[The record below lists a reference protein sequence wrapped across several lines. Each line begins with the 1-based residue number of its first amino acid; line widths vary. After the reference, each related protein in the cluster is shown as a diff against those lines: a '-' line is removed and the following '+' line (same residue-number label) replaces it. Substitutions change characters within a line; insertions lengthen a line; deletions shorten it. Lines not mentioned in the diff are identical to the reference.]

1 MVDYLFTY
9 QAVQR
14 HKLSKLW
21 FTRLLD
27 ARVSSFNY
35 IVDHAI
41 KGQSSKFTL
50 AQESDLNTSVY
61 LLTRQMEEYTEHTS
75 SALLYLTLEALG
87 ELHHGY
93 GRSALKNYVS
103 CAPD

>member
-1 MVDYLFTY
+1 MTICFAY

-50 AQESDLNTSVY
+50 AQESDLSTSVY
-61 LLTRQMEEYTEHTS
+61 LLTRQMEEYAEHTS

-87 ELHHGY
+87 ELHHWL
-93 GRSALKNYVS
+93 RQECIINDVC

>member
-1 MVDYLFTY
+1 MYKWLTICFAY

-27 ARVSSFNY
+27 ARVSPFNY
-35 IVDHAI
+35 IVDHVI
-41 KGQSSKFTL
+41 KGQSSKFML
-50 AQESDLNTSVY
+50 VQESNLSTSVY
-61 LLTRQMEEYTEHTS
+61 LLTRHMEEYAEHTS

-87 ELHHGY
+87 EHNRIVHHGY
-93 GRSALKNYVS
+93 DKSA
-103 CAPD
+103 